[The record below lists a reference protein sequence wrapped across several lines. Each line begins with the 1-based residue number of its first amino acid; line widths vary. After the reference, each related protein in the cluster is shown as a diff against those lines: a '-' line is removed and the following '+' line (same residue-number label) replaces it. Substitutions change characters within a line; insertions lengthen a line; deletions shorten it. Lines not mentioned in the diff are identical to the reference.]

1 MKRRLCLCLLFG
13 VTISGLAKAGDLP
26 KLLDL
31 GATACI
37 PCKKMAPILEE
48 LEKEMTGRLEVEFID
63 VWKNPNEA
71 PKYKVEI
78 IPTQIFFDAKGK
90 ELWRH
95 VGFL

>member
-1 MKRRLCLCLLFG
+1 MFLDKMKTRLRRCLLLS
-13 VTISGLAKAGDLP
+13 VTITCLAQAGDLP

-48 LEKEMTGRLEVEFID
+48 LEKEMAGRLEVEFID

-71 PKYKVEI
+71 PKYKVE
-78 IPTQIFFDAKGK
+78 
-90 ELWRH
+90 R
-95 VGFL
+95 